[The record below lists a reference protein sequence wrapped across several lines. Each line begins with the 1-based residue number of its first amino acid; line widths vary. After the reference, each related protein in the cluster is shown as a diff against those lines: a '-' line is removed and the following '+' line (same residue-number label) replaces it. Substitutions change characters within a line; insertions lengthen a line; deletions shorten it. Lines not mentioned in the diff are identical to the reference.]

1 MKPLMEIKDRN
12 VLVMGMARSGCAAA
26 TLLAGH
32 GARVT
37 VTDVKKAEELGAAVE
52 ELSLLGVKIETNGHH
67 PDTLKAAELIVISPG
82 VSLEQPVLAEAK
94 ARGVMIISEL
104 ELGYWFCRGRII
116 AVTGTNGKTTTV
128 HLLASMLQEA
138 GLACVLAGNMG
149 RPFTSIA
156 ETVTEKGLVILEV
169 SSFQLETV
177 KDFRPQ
183 VAAILNI
190 TPDHLDRYSGMQ
202 AYVEAK
208 AGIMRKQTA
217 KDILVLNAEDK
228 FTPLLSTQAPSRVL
242 TFSREHPAEIEGVWV
257 EKGKIKYRFFG
268 LGQGDL
274 MPADELLIP
283 GPHNLENALAV
294 VAIGLTL
301 GIPGKC
307 MTRTLHQFKGVPHR
321 LESVAILDGVRF
333 INDSKGTNV
342 DAVIKALQSYNAP
355 IILILGG
362 RDKQGE
368 FTGLRELLSAR
379 ARAVVVMGEAAETI
393 SRQIKD
399 VVPIIREKE
408 LPAAVRSAAKI
419 AREGEIVLFSP
430 GCASF
435 DQFSNFEER
444 GAAFCAEVK
453 KLSGEASK
461 KVV

>member
-1 MKPLMEIKDRN
+1 MKPLMELKDRN

-26 TLLAGH
+26 ALLAGH

-37 VTDVKKAEELGAAVE
+37 VTDVKKAEELDAAVK
-52 ELSLLGVKIETNGHH
+52 ELSPLGVEIETNGHH
-67 PDTLKAAELIVISPG
+67 PDTLKSAELIVISPG
-82 VSLEQPVLAEAK
+82 VPLDQPVLAEAK
-94 ARGVMIISEL
+94 ERGVMIISEL

-128 HLLASMLQEA
+128 HLLARILQDA
-138 GLACVLAGNMG
+138 GLTCALAGNMG
-149 RPFTSIA
+149 MPFTAVA
-156 ETVTEKGLVILEV
+156 ENIPEKGIVILEV

-177 KDFRPQ
+177 KSFRPQ
-183 VAAILNI
+183 VAVILNI

-202 AYVEAK
+202 AYIEAK
-208 AGIMRKQTA
+208 ARVMRKQTS
-217 KDILVLNAEDK
+217 KDILVLNAENK
-228 FTPLLSTQAPSRVL
+228 FSPLLATQAPGRVL
-242 TFSREHPAEIEGVWV
+242 TFSCEHPPEIEGVWV

-274 MPADELLIP
+274 MSADELLIP

-294 VAIGLTL
+294 IAIGLTL
-301 GIPGKC
+301 GIPVKS
-307 MTRTLHQFKGVPHR
+307 MPRTLRQFRGVPHR
-321 LESVAILDGVRF
+321 LESVAMLDGVRF
-333 INDSKGTNV
+333 VNDSKGTNV
-342 DAVIKALQSYNAP
+342 DAVIKALQSYDAP

-362 RDKQGE
+362 RDKQGD
-368 FTGLRELLSAR
+368 FASLRELLSAR
-379 ARAVVVMGEAAETI
+379 VRAVVLMGEAAETI
-393 SRQIKD
+393 SHQIKD
-399 VVPIIREKE
+399 TVRIIREKE
-408 LPAAVRSAAKI
+408 LPAAVRSAART
-419 AREGEIVLFSP
+419 AREGDVVLFSP

>member
-1 MKPLMEIKDRN
+1 MKPLMELKDRN

-26 TLLAGH
+26 ALLVRQ

-37 VTDVKKAEELGAAVE
+37 VTDVKKAEELSAAVE
-52 ELSLLGVKIETNGHH
+52 ELSPLGVKIETNGHH
-67 PDTLKAAELIVISPG
+67 PDTLKLAELIVISPG
-82 VSLEQPVLAEAK
+82 VPVEQPVLAEVK

-128 HLLASMLQEA
+128 HLLARMIQDA
-138 GLACVLAGNMG
+138 GLTYVMAGNMG
-149 RPFTSIA
+149 MPFTAVAESIP
-156 ETVTEKGLVILEV
+156 EKGVTILEV

-177 KDFRPQ
+177 KSFRPQ
-183 VAAILNI
+183 VAAVLNI

-208 AGIMRKQTA
+208 ARIMRKQTS

-228 FTPLLSTQAPSRVL
+228 FSPLLSTQAPGRVL
-242 TFSREHPAEIEGVWV
+242 TFSREQPPEIEGVWV

-274 MPADELLIP
+274 MSADELLIP
-283 GPHNLENALAV
+283 GSHNLENALAV
-294 VAIGLTL
+294 IAIGLTL
-301 GIPGKC
+301 GIPIRS
-307 MTRTLHQFKGVPHR
+307 MPRTLHQFRGVPHR
-321 LESVAILDGVRF
+321 LETVALLDGIRF
-333 INDSKGTNV
+333 VNDSKGTNV
-342 DAVIKALQSYNAP
+342 NAVIKALQSYDAP
-355 IILILGG
+355 IVLILGG

-368 FTGLRELLSAR
+368 FTSLRELLAAR

-393 SRQIKD
+393 SHQIKD
-399 VVPIIREKE
+399 AVQVIREKE

-419 AREGEIVLFSP
+419 AQEGDVVLFSP

-453 KLSGEASK
+453 KLSEEASK